1 MAGAVALTGMVLTG
15 ALQAKTVDA
24 LADFDVCGQ
33 SLRVGGDVKLKGVLV
48 GRINKIDRPNRQS
61 KCRITLGINPDN
73 VEDVPANV
81 GAQIRAKTVFGEK
94 WVELLLPDDPVEPRI
109 NEGDIIPL
117 DRTIDPLEVETI
129 LNTAMPLL
137 DAIDPEALAGALEAL
152 AEGFSGHE
160 AAAIRGIDQG
170 LLALEPLIR
179 NEGLV
184 SEGIDQL
191 DESNEVFDDI
201 DEDLLDALDE
211 LDNVNLFTTRNQALI
226 QENLRKAPR
235 LLQELSIVFEDTFQD
250 MTRLVDSGA
259 TLIGILAARTDDLD
273 RLLEVLPKHNNAWI
287 RNLDHVCRHR
297 QASTEG
303 AEVTI
308 SPGTKIPGR
317 CWRVHNIISESRG
330 PYSQEE
336 RPKPQRSSAPPAS
349 EFKKLGVDRVTSVSR
364 LLYRPA
370 IGTKVAAR

>member
-1 MAGAVALTGMVLTG
+1 MAGAVTLTGMVLTG

-24 LADFDVCGQ
+24 FAEFDVCGQ

-48 GRINKIDRPNRQS
+48 GRINEIERPNRES

-73 VEDVPANV
+73 VEDVPANI

-94 WVELLLPDDPVEPRI
+94 WVELLLPEDPVDPRI
-109 NEGDIIPL
+109 NEGDVIPL
-117 DRTIDPLEVETI
+117 ARTIDPLEVETI
-129 LNTAMPLL
+129 LNLGMPLL
-137 DAIDPEALAGALEAL
+137 EAIDPEALAGVLEAL

-170 LLALEPLIR
+170 LLALEPLVR

-184 SEGIDQL
+184 EEGIDQL
-191 DESNEVFDDI
+191 DDSNEVFDDI
-201 DEDLLDALDE
+201 DEDLLEALDK
-211 LDNVNLFTTRNQALI
+211 LDDVNLFTTRNQALI
-226 QENLRKAPR
+226 QENLRKAPL

-259 TLIGILAARTDDLD
+259 TLIGLLAARSDDLD

-297 QASTEG
+297 QAYTEEG
-303 AEVTI
+303 GVEIT
-308 SPGTKIPGR
+308 PGKAVPGR
-317 CWRVHNIISESRG
+317 CWRVHNILSHSRG
-330 PYSQEE
+330 PYTKKDK
-336 RPKPQRSSAPPAS
+336 PKPEDSAPPPDS
-349 EFKKLGVDRVTSVSR
+349 EFERLGVERVTSVSR

-370 IGTKVAAR
+370 LGSKVAAR